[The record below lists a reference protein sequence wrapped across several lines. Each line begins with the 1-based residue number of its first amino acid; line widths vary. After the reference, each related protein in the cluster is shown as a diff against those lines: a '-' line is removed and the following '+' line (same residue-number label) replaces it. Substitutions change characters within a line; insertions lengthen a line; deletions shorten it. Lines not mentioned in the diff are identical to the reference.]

1 MADTTAADL
10 IVTSKSGTVVADNL
24 LLTLSTASGSS
35 ITPSTIK
42 AMSGINQNLA
52 LGVAPVVTTAIA
64 KLQVVADSSSSP
76 ANAAAANLIAN
87 LNSTNS
93 TLAPTN
99 AGFGSF
105 INQAQGHV
113 SDANDI
119 KKATNFMANTPNF
132 PDYGSGIT
140 NMSSLSCQGLN
151 NEFGDL
157 NKAGSIMSKAGSC
170 YDTTDMSTFGQGTG
184 FIDKINKVKMGTSTG
199 LDSALTSNGVDITS
213 LNDPV
218 YTEQIQKTLQQ
229 QNDPLVLQSITDQL
243 GVSPVGDINNMSDYL
258 NINKLV
264 GPEDLN
270 GFDSSL
276 SGIGTK
282 FGDMGASFS
291 NPAQADVML
300 GGLQIPNVPTLDAS
314 TPSLTELISSE
325 QAQLDSM
332 TGTGQ
337 GPLGMPSLTDFF
349 QSISG
354 GPDIDALN
362 NSDID
367 MTSIANMET
376 ALNKQTTLFGQAGID
391 LSTPPPNNL
400 NSSKTFA
407 TNLHKFGTDD
417 ISNQLLGNMASNNQ
431 YGDSIKSSLA
441 EGKNNDLLGQYGVKK
456 PDFNPFEGV
465 PSSGDPVATQ
475 GSFGT

>member
-105 INQAQGHV
+105 INQARGHV
-113 SDANDI
+113 SDANEI

-291 NPAQADVML
+291 NPAQASTML
-300 GGLQIPNVPTLDAS
+300 GGLEIPNVPTLDAS
-314 TPSLTELISSE
+314 TPSLTELINSE
-325 QAQLDSM
+325 QLNLDSM

-362 NSDID
+362 SGSIDI
-367 MTSIANMET
+367 TSMAKMET
-376 ALNKQTTLFGQAGID
+376 ALAKQTTLFSQAGMD
-391 LSTPPPNNL
+391 LTTPPANNL
-400 NSSKTFA
+400 NSSMTFA
-407 TNLHKFGTDD
+407 TKLHQFGTDD
-417 ISNQLLGNMASNNQ
+417 ITNKLLGNMASNNE

-441 EGKNNDLLGQYGVKK
+441 EGKNNDLLAQYGIDK
-456 PDFNPFEGV
+456 PTFNPFEGV
-465 PSSGDPVATQ
+465 PSSGGPVATQ
-475 GSFGT
+475 GSFGS